1 MNKKK
6 LCATLAGV
14 MSLSVG
20 LTACGSS
27 GSGSGS
33 TGEVGSN
40 TENKIFKMEAE
51 SPDKV
56 PDTAKQRKDTLVI
69 GLQKPDGIFNP
80 LYADSN
86 YDMTILETMFAPL
99 LNVKDD
105 GTLEAALCDLPTIS
119 EDKKTYTYKLKD
131 GLKWSDG
138 QPITTKDIEF
148 TFKIMSDGE
157 YTGPSDMPTLGIKGW
172 KDYKEG
178 KSKDIAGIKL
188 VDKQTIEITVDTPLA
203 PLDRYLG
210 VTAIIPKHYYGKN
223 YVQGKADTAMT
234 PLHRKPEV
242 VSGAYK
248 LKAYK
253 EGEEVDLVANENF
266 YLGKAKTP
274 NVIFK
279 VVTQQTY
286 LQQLQTGEIDMAEAQ
301 IKQESMEQLKQM
313 GFTNVHYWPNNG
325 YGYLGFNLLGNDSK
339 FKDPKVRQALVY
351 GLDRKTIVSN
361 VYGEYGNVINI
372 PQSPLSW
379 AYNDEGVEKYEFNTE
394 KAAKLLEEA
403 GWKKNSN
410 GKLEKDG
417 KEFKIRFLQTTPN
430 EVNDALV
437 PIAKECYN
445 KLGIDFSPEQL
456 DFPTMRKKLDDAKAG
471 KASADYDMFFMAWG
485 LNAEPDAT
493 TIFTSTGT
501 QNKNGYSNKK
511 VDELMKKGLA
521 EFDME
526 KRKEIYKDMYKEL
539 GTDLPYIYMYQRR
552 DGWAVSSRVEN
563 FKMSPYRRFSVDI
576 HNLSLKN

>member
-1 MNKKK
+1 M
-6 LCATLAGV
+6 
-14 MSLSVG
+14 G
-20 LTACGSS
+20 L
-27 GSGSGS
+27 
-33 TGEVGSN
+33 
-40 TENKIFKMEAE
+40 
-51 SPDKV
+51 
-56 PDTAKQRKDTLVI
+56 
-69 GLQKPDGIFNP
+69 
-80 LYADSN
+80 
-86 YDMTILETMFAPL
+86 
-99 LNVKDD
+99 
-105 GTLEAALCDLPTIS
+105 
-119 EDKKTYTYKLKD
+119 
-131 GLKWSDG
+131 
-138 QPITTKDIEF
+138 
-148 TFKIMSDGE
+148 
-157 YTGPSDMPTLGIKGW
+157 KGW

-178 KSKDIAGIKL
+178 KSKDIAGIKK
-188 VDKQTIEITVDTPLA
+188 VDKQTIELTVDTPLA
-203 PLDRYLG
+203 TTDRYL
-210 VTAIIPKHYYGKN
+210 AITPIPMHYYGKD
-223 YVQGKADTAMT
+223 YVQGKADNSMT

-253 EGEEVDLVANENF
+253 EGEEVDLVTNDNF
-266 YLGKAKTP
+266 YLGKTKIP
-274 NVIFK
+274 NLIFK
-279 VVTQQTY
+279 VVTSQTR
-286 LQQLQTGEIDMAEAQ
+286 LQQLQTGEIDMSNVNIRKEDMEQ
-301 IKQESMEQLKQM
+301 IKEM
-313 GFTNVHYWPNNG
+313 GFCNVHYWPNNG
-325 YGYLGFNLLGNDSK
+325 YGYAGFNLLGNDSK

-379 AYNDEGVEKYEFNTE
+379 AYNDEGVEKYEYNTE

-430 EVNDALV
+430 EVNDSLV

-445 KLGIDFSPEQL
+445 ELGIEFSPEQL

-501 QNKNGYSNKK
+501 QNKTGYSNKK

-526 KRKEIYKDMYKEL
+526 KRKEVYKDMYKEL

-563 FKMSPYRRFSVDI
+563 FKMSPYRRFSIDI